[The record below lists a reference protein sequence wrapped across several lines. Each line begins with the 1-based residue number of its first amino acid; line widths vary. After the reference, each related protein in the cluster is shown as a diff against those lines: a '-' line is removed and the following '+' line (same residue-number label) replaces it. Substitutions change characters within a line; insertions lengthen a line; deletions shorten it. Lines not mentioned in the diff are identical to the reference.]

1 MIPILM
7 TKQLLINMCMGNYV
21 YCEIRR
27 VWNAD
32 DRGFDYEESK
42 T

>member
-1 MIPILM
+1 
-7 TKQLLINMCMGNYV
+7 MGNYV